1 MMEPPPPPA
10 HHFDPVESNMYYMSG
25 ALDDDLNSP
34 TQYEE
39 RRPTV
44 KQRIPEMSL
53 LDDDLQDARERSN
66 GGPALSQDYLYY
78 RFVKKGDDWSLAN
91 KYPILA
97 PVEQIEKQA
106 TKIQRDGTPL
116 EQLKRMSQLRRE
128 RITEAV
134 QEANDLES
142 GDAHWEVV
150 YIKPRKEL
158 KRNRTVHVPEMDVI
172 LARNRRGTAR
182 TKPAAREPAKIINE
196 GKAKPSKGKQYADG
210 SYGRSRKDSGL
221 AILADR
227 ISNLPVFDID
237 GMPRDEHGPIHFNDT
252 NLPPQIP
259 RDKPLGAKP
268 EPKKEDKKAKHDKYQ
283 KRSKSRDKSQSHGDG
298 IFAVGDDGDLGRA
311 MGSLPDD
318 MMFGELPPGQR
329 GRRGKSPHE
338 HPQVVVDG
346 NTTRSYSRRR
356 AAHTDARA
364 QSREKSRSRR
374 GSVHFPDQ
382 RAPQY
387 FDADSSSSEVSE
399 SSHYGFDYEGSS
411 NTSIGSPGGVPRRGS
426 LVNLQPRPDT
436 VYKKHHRG
444 PTRSLSY
451 VESPYHGEQPV
462 ITPARSYRSS
472 FVTYGP
478 GRPAEG
484 ARYASERPARPLRYA
499 TTPLLEERQ
508 VVYRDPPHTPGL
520 RSQDVV
526 AVHRP
531 GNVTLTRL
539 VPVESSLPIL
549 HYPEDEVFHDPY
561 YREEIDPVSSRL
573 EDYQRDRMRE
583 PFFRHQSGE
592 LSDRDRDEEIR
603 IRDDEIR
610 RLRGLREQR
619 YYNGDRDRRE
629 RRRSYYDAPA
639 GHYYYYVD

>member
-34 TQYEE
+34 AQYEE

-44 KQRIPEMSL
+44 KQRIPEIAL
-53 LDDDLQDARERSN
+53 LDDDLQDARERSS

-78 RFVKKGDDWSLAN
+78 RFKKKGDDWSLAN
-91 KYPILA
+91 RYPILA

-106 TKIQRDGTPL
+106 TKIHRDGTPL
-116 EQLKRMSQLRRE
+116 EQLKRMSQLRRD

-172 LARNRRGTAR
+172 LARNRRGTAH
-182 TKPAAREPAKIINE
+182 TKAAVREPAKIINE
-196 GKAKPSKGKQYADG
+196 GKAKPSKGKQYADD

-221 AILADR
+221 AMLADR

-268 EPKKEDKKAKHDKYQ
+268 ELKKEDKKTKHDKSQ
-283 KRSKSRDKSQSHGDG
+283 KRSKSRDKRDSHGDG
-298 IFAVGDDGDLGRA
+298 IFAVGDDGDLGGA
-311 MGSLPDD
+311 MDSLPDD
-318 MMFGELPPGQR
+318 ILFGELPTDQR

-356 AAHTDARA
+356 AAHADARA

-387 FDADSSSSEVSE
+387 FDAGSSSSE
-399 SSHYGFDYEGSS
+399 
-411 NTSIGSPGGVPRRGS
+411 
-426 LVNLQPRPDT
+426 
-436 VYKKHHRG
+436 
-444 PTRSLSY
+444 
-451 VESPYHGEQPV
+451 
-462 ITPARSYRSS
+462 ARI
-472 FVTYGP
+472 
-478 GRPAEG
+478 
-484 ARYASERPARPLRYA
+484 
-499 TTPLLEERQ
+499 
-508 VVYRDPPHTPGL
+508 

-526 AVHRP
+526 AVHHP
-531 GNVTLTRL
+531 SNVRL
-539 VPVESSLPIL
+539 VPVESSLPVL
-549 HYPEDEVFHDPY
+549 HYPTEEEVFHEPY

-573 EDYQRDRMRE
+573 EDYQRERMRE
-583 PFFRHQSGE
+583 PLFRHQSGE
-592 LSDRDRDEEIR
+592 LSDRDREEEIR
-603 IRDDEIR
+603 IREDEIR

-619 YYNGDRDRRE
+619 YYHGDRDRRE
-629 RRRSYYDAPA
+629 RRRFYYDAPA
-639 GHYYYYVD
+639 GHHYYYVD